1 MEILFRRIYD
11 KWDNKQSLVFLAIN
25 NTHFNDKFRTERKKE
40 FPSMSMVNRVLRED
54 KVWRA
59 VLTELNLNPG
69 TVLPT
74 FSENLLY
81 GVMSDRVHNPD
92 LSNIIVSDRSSKEY
106 KFFFSELSVLID
118 IPYKEFDEML
128 TENVNDNN

>member
-1 MEILFRRIYD
+1 
-11 KWDNKQSLVFLAIN
+11 
-25 NTHFNDKFRTERKKE
+25 
-40 FPSMSMVNRVLRED
+40 MSMVNRVLRED

>member
-1 MEILFRRIYD
+1 
-11 KWDNKQSLVFLAIN
+11 
-25 NTHFNDKFRTERKKE
+25 
-40 FPSMSMVNRVLRED
+40 MVNRVLRED

-59 VLTELNLNPG
+59 VLTDLNLNHG

-92 LSNIIVSDRSSKEY
+92 LSASAFLIQFKKRVRNTTRY
-106 KFFFSELSVLID
+106 FELI
-118 IPYKEFDEML
+118 E
-128 TENVNDNN
+128 

>member
-1 MEILFRRIYD
+1 LEILFRRIYD

-25 NTHFNDKFRTERKKE
+25 NTLFNDKFRTERKKE

-92 LSNIIVSDRSSKEY
+92 ISASA
-106 KFFFSELSVLID
+106 FLIQFKKRGRNTTRYFGL
-118 IPYKEFDEML
+118 IE
-128 TENVNDNN
+128 